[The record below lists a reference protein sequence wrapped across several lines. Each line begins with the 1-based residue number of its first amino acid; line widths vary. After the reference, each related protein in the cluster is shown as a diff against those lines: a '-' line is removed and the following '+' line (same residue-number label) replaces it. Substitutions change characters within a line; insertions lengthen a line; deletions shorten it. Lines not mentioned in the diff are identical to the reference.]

1 MNTVMAIQKVADEVV
16 IEKLMEIFRSVGYD
30 GASMTELAAATGVK
44 KGSLYHRYPGGK
56 QAMAYA
62 VLDHIADLNNSAMIK
77 VFFSSEPADDRLS
90 MALRSIYDFY
100 DGGKLACVL
109 RALSHGADAGLFRN
123 QIAAIFQ
130 NCVNG
135 FMHLAADFG
144 HDMNTSIRLAE
155 STMTRI
161 QGSLILAQ
169 TFQKPDLFQATLNEV
184 RVEFHKRI

>member
-1 MNTVMAIQKVADEVV
+1 MAIQKVADEVV

-44 KGSLYHRYPGGK
+44 IGSLYHRYPGGK
-56 QAMAYA
+56 QAMAHA
-62 VLDHIADLNNSAMIK
+62 VLEHIADLNDSMIIE

-90 MALRSIYDFY
+90 MALRSINDFY
-100 DGGKLACVL
+100 DGGKIACIL

-130 NCVNG
+130 NCVIA
-135 FMHLAADFG
+135 FTHLAADFG
-144 HDMNTSIRLAE
+144 HDMKTSIRLAE
-155 STMTRI
+155 STMARI

-169 TFQKPDLFQATLNEV
+169 TFQKPDLFEATLNEV
-184 RVEFHKRI
+184 RFAFYK